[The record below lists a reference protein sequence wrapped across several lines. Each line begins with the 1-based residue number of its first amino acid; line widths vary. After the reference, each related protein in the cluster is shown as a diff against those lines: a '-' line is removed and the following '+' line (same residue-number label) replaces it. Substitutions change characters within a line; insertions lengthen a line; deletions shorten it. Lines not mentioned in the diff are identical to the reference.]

1 MIEMLFRVPRRI
13 ALATEINALLA
24 MAASTTAIADAA
36 PENLYGLRI
45 EDARVA
51 AAQVGGGSVLRV
63 RIVNEGAE
71 PLLFLGAKSKEFGTS
86 IILARTQHS
95 HPAVPESVT
104 VPVEESLDLASH
116 HLLVKLS
123 GLRREF
129 NAGETVSL
137 NLSFLRGTVPIQ
149 AHVH

>member
-13 ALATEINALLA
+13 ALATVISALLA
-24 MAASTTAIADAA
+24 MAASTAAIADAA

-51 AAQVGGGSVLRV
+51 AAQVGGDSVLRV
-63 RIVNEGAE
+63 QIVNEGAE
-71 PLLFLGAKSKEFGTS
+71 PLLFLGAQSEIFGAS

-95 HPAVPESVT
+95 GPAVLESVT
-104 VPVEESLDLASH
+104 VPVEETLDLASN